1 MNPFLIEILKILL
14 ILTILI
20 VNLIPKKI
28 STENYDENFMVLD
41 DIPSP
46 PSQSQDISEKL
57 IL

>member
-1 MNPFLIEILKILL
+1 MHLIEILKILL

-41 DIPSP
+41 DIPSHP
-46 PSQSQDISEKL
+46 
-57 IL
+57 